1 MRLALG
7 NSLACEP
14 KSSLPLVKLAVLQ
27 VATSDVDD
35 ENVSVVLAVTDADTR
50 TALLDGISQATG
62 AKVNGT
68 VALTVTNQD
77 TLGSNSARTGTKTF
91 NVFQYNGANQAFYFL
106 SPATS
111 DISIGSDPSNY
122 FAVDLT
128 VATFL
133 DSGGSDAN
141 LDAAG
146 SGEIYNFSA
155 VLSIP
160 GFEDSDAV
168 AQNNISIDAA

>member
-1 MRLALG
+1 MLG
-7 NSLACEP
+7 LGADISHGVTL
-14 KSSLPLVKLAVLQ
+14 SSVKLLINVTTVLD
-27 VATSDVDD
+27 TDD
-35 ENVSVVLAVTDADTR
+35 ENVSVQFAITDSATQN
-50 TALLDGISQATG
+50 ALLNGITQSTG

-91 NVFQYNGANQAFYFL
+91 NIFQYTSGSEIFYFL

-111 DISIGSDPSNY
+111 DISIGSDVNNY

-160 GFEDSDAV
+160 GFEDSDAAV
-168 AQNNISIDAA
+168 VNNISIDAA

>member
-1 MRLALG
+1 MKLALG

-14 KSSLPLVKLAVLQ
+14 KTPLALVKLVLGA
-27 VATSDVDD
+27 VATSDTDD
-35 ENVSVVLAVTDADTR
+35 ENVAVVIATTDADTR

-91 NVFQYNGANQAFYFL
+91 NVFQYNGANQSFYFL
-106 SPATS
+106 STATS
-111 DISIGSDPSNY
+111 DITIGGDPDNY
-122 FAVDLT
+122 EAVDLT
-128 VATFL
+128 ASDFL

-146 SGEIYNFSA
+146 TGEIYNFSA

-168 AQNNISIDAA
+168 VQNNISIDAA

>member
-1 MRLALG
+1 MLG
-7 NSLACEP
+7 LGTGIQYP
-14 KSSLPLVKLAVLQ
+14 SSLSLVKLVVAQ
-27 VATSDVDD
+27 VATADVDD
-35 ENVSVVLAVTDADTR
+35 ENVSVVIAVTDADTR

-106 SPATS
+106 ATAAS
-111 DISIGSDPSNY
+111 NITISSADDYNT
-122 FAVDLT
+122 VDLT
-128 VATFL
+128 DATFL

-146 SGEIYNFSA
+146 TGEIYDFDA

-160 GFEDSDAV
+160 GFEDSDV
-168 AQNNISIDAA
+168 VVQDNISIDAA